1 MYKNLIIQLKVANF
15 LKDIKYKT
23 HMEKQIIQN
32 PVAVQ
37 SLSRVDFSPPGS
49 SVHGFSQARIQ
60 EWVAISFS
68 RESSLSRN
76 QTCVFFIGSRLSTN
90 ESPEKL
96 QFTNLHLFTIVSVIN
111 DIPKKNTSYRFTGEV
126 YQIFKGRQQFLK
138 NCKKIE
144 AKQIIL
150 THFLSAALP

>member
-1 MYKNLIIQLKVANF
+1 MYKNLIIQLKGANF

-32 PVAVQ
+32 PVVVQ
-37 SLSRVDFSPPGS
+37 SPSRVDFSPPGS

-76 QTCVFFIGSRLSTN
+76 HTCVSSIGSRLSTN
-90 ESPEKL
+90 EPPEKL
-96 QFTNLHLFTIVSVIN
+96 QFKNLHLFTIVSVIN
-111 DIPKKNTSYRFTGEV
+111 DTPKKNTSYRFTGEV

-138 NCKKIE
+138 NSKKIE

-150 THFLSAALP
+150 TRFLSAALP